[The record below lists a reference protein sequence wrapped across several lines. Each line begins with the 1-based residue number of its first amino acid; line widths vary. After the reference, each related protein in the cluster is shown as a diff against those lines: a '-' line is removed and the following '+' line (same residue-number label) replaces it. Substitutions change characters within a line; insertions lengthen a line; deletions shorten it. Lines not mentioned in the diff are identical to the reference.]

1 MKLPLLLNMDPFKR
15 QVWLVPIVIAFIS
28 FLNVPLARA
37 YCWEP
42 GRNPYFT
49 GTPVVQQVDLRTVRV
64 SWTGLVESV
73 ECADQFLVKY
83 WPKNNPQGY
92 VLSELINTDRF
103 AIDLKI
109 TPKVQYVYQVI
120 AREDKGSF
128 AGIDYNKSKQTEFK
142 TSAYNNNV
150 RPTPKTPP
158 KAPSPPSG
166 GQATESVASN
176 DKGGSPASQQQE
188 VIVIREESEPE
199 SDILLAGLSVE
210 LIAIIIVCS
219 VVLLLILVGLI
230 YKLACAKKPEDIDD
244 EDDDDEDDEDHFEK
258 ERLDV

>member
-1 MKLPLLLNMDPFKR
+1 MCRPVPG
-15 QVWLVPIVIAFIS
+15 QVP
-28 FLNVPLARA
+28 
-37 YCWEP
+37 
-42 GRNPYFT
+42 T
-49 GTPVVQQVDLRTVRV
+49 
-64 SWTGLVESV
+64 
-73 ECADQFLVKY
+73 
-83 WPKNNPQGY
+83 KNNPQGY
-92 VLSELINTDRF
+92 VLSDLINTDIF

-109 TPKVQYVYQVI
+109 TPKVQYVFQVI

-150 RPTPKTPP
+150 RPTPKPTP

-166 GQATESVASN
+166 GEATESSASN
-176 DKGGSPASQQQE
+176 DKGESPASRQQE
-188 VIVIREESEPE
+188 VIVREESEPE

-219 VVLLLILVGLI
+219 VVLLLIFVGLI

>member
-1 MKLPLLLNMDPFKR
+1 MKLPLLNMDPFKR
-15 QVWLVPIVIAFIS
+15 QVWLVPIVVVFIS

-49 GTPVVQQVDLRTVRV
+49 GKPIVQQVDLRTVRV
-64 SWTGLVESV
+64 SWNGLVENV

-92 VLSELINTDRF
+92 VLSELIHTNRF
-103 AIDLKI
+103 SIDLNI
-109 TPKVQYVYQVI
+109 TPKVQYEFQVI

-142 TSAYNNNV
+142 TSAYNSNV
-150 RPTPKTPP
+150 SPTPKTP
-158 KAPSPPSG
+158 SRPSG
-166 GQATESVASN
+166 GQATELAASN
-176 DKGGSPASQQQE
+176 DKGESPASRQQE
-188 VIVIREESEPE
+188 VIVVREESVVEN
-199 SDILLAGLSVE
+199 DKLLAGLSIE

-219 VVLLLILVGLI
+219 VVLLLMFVGLI

-244 EDDDDEDDEDHFEK
+244 EDDEDEDDGDDFEK